1 MSTSTERA
9 QWLAENLAE
18 HVPTEAM
25 AKDLAARA
33 GVPMA
38 QLRGMLAGA
47 LLPCPRT
54 MGLIAMALGTTPAM
68 LLAEPDA

>member
-9 QWLAENLAE
+9 RWLAVNLQRY
-18 HVPTEAM
+18 VPTDAL
-25 AKDLAARA
+25 ALDLSVRA

-38 QLRGMLAGA
+38 HVRGMLAGA

-54 MGLIAMALGTTPAM
+54 MGLIAVTLGTTPAA
-68 LLAEPDA
+68 LLEEPDA